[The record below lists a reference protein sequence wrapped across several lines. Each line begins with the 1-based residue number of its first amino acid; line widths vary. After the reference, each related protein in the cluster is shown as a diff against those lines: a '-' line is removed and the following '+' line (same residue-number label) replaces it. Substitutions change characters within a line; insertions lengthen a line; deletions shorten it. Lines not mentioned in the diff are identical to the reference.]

1 MPASRSARDLRS
13 NKTFPFGEVK
23 LASPLVKREQRD
35 SLHFTKGDESFFIK
49 MDMMPTNFFFNHCFD
64 KTRLKAFILWS
75 YSHNGPP
82 KTLSIIEKM
91 QEKGFSFATQA
102 GISIGLDDL
111 QLPPQKTRFLSRAE
125 YAVQS
130 TARKCREGFVTDVER
145 VDQVVE
151 TWQRTSERLR
161 QDVVDH
167 FQATDILNPVYMMAF
182 SGARGNI
189 SQVRQLTAMR
199 GLMADPEGRI
209 IGFPIRSSFRE
220 GLTLTEYM
228 ISCYGARKGL
238 VDTALRTADA
248 GYLTRRLVDVSH
260 HVIVNG
266 NTCGTRQG
274 IFLKEIQS
282 ERKTVV
288 PLEDRLVGRVLAAD
302 IPFLSSPSLKVSDF
316 TEGDSPSVTRSRF
329 TEGFASRANHPL
341 LFTKENTKGVAYR
354 SARTEGVA
362 SDSRSERGAS
372 ESPSVKRGSE
382 QQGEGFLGKR
392 NQIVSNG
399 LAKRLASHCQQ
410 VLVRSPLTCSLPSG
424 VCQLCYG
431 WNLGEQK
438 LVSIGDAVGIIAAQS
453 IGEPGTQLTMRTF
466 HTGGVFTGHLVEEV
480 RAPHPGVISFPIP
493 LQGLLIRT
501 SSGRVAFLVK
511 VEGEC
516 ILKENCQKRD
526 LFSPAPKVSL
536 KVSTNETRLS
546 MEASTVLFVRQGEH
560 VLQDDLLAQSPS
572 LETERNN
579 TVEIRIIFA
588 QLAGQ
593 VASTKSGRELHKGRN
608 KRSHSSRDLV
618 KALWILAGSRLPLA
632 DPEGIKRLMQG
643 QASFPRFTKG
653 LASLA
658 SPKVMRI
665 TKGEASARFTR
676 GDSLRERPLLSSP
689 STKISRFSLA
699 QREARDQRLKKLVQF
714 LPEGRSIEL
723 LLDEKGTPQ
732 SKESLRRGKGVEV
745 LIATLSHLHREGGHL
760 IDGCSLLGE
769 VLYKIRSTTF
779 LLERGYTTSP
789 SAPTLEWRAYHP
801 SPSTKSKEL
810 IRSRSEA
817 RPLLALRETEG
828 ITSQTEGDT
837 FGEARLT
844 RGDSLLFTKGVT
856 SRFARKREKP
866 LVKREEERN
875 RRTGQSEEKQFE
887 GEIIRN
893 QVTSK
898 KLSFSP
904 KVTLSLYE
912 QRAEREKL
920 APLFNKGFASRARED
935 AATFTAEDQISF
947 LTGGRKPI
955 VSVGQFVS
963 AGQEI
968 APNLGAPIGGQVIRV
983 GREKVTLRRAE
994 TILAYAR
1001 GRFYAVKG
1009 EWVEG
1014 NTPIVAL
1021 PYRQLMIDDIV
1032 QGIPK
1037 IEQLFEA
1044 SKEKRGVPIK
1054 GGVQDRLK
1062 MFFQEYRSYLP
1073 LREAVSRSMEKIQ
1086 EILVEGI
1093 LKVYLSHGV
1102 VIADKHLEIIIRQM
1116 TSKVEIKTPGKS
1128 GFFPGEYVN
1137 FDLVRKINRS
1147 LPSAAQRAKYEPA
1160 LFGITKTA
1168 LNSDSFLSAA
1178 SFQETTRV
1186 LVRHASLGRIDYLR
1200 GLKQHVIVGDLI
1212 PAGTG
1217 LDLSSSSKVTRARS
1231 ETFGE
1236 AREREK
1242 PAARPSLSQ

>member
-1 MPASRSARDLRS
+1 
-13 NKTFPFGEVK
+13 
-23 LASPLVKREQRD
+23 
-35 SLHFTKGDESFFIK
+35 

-91 QEKGFSFATQA
+91 QEKGFFFATQA

-316 TEGDSPSVTRSRF
+316 TEGYSPSVTRSRK
-329 TEGFASRANHPL
+329 ANRPL
-341 LFTKENTKGVAYR
+341 LFTKENTKGLAKR
-354 SARTEGVA
+354 A
-362 SDSRSERGAS
+362 SDSRSEREGS

-382 QQGEGFLGKR
+382 QQGERFLGKR

-399 LAKRLASHCQQ
+399 LAKRLASHCQK
-410 VLVRSPLTCSLPSG
+410 VLVRSPLTCSLSSG

-431 WNLGEQK
+431 WSLGEQK

-526 LFSPAPKVSL
+526 FFSPAPKISL

-572 LETERNN
+572 LETEKNN

-643 QASFPRFTKG
+643 QAFFPRFTKG
-653 LASLA
+653 LAS
-658 SPKVMRI
+658 RI
-665 TKGEASARFTR
+665 TK
-676 GDSLRERPLLSSP
+676 GDSLRERPLLSRSESP
-689 STKISRFSLA
+689 STKISRFSLSRSEE
-699 QREARDQRLKKLVQF
+699 REARDQRLKKLVQF

-723 LLDEKGTPQ
+723 LLDQKGTPQ
-732 SKESLRRGKGVEV
+732 SKESARRGKGVEV

-769 VLYKIRSTTF
+769 VLYNIRSTTF

-801 SPSTKSKEL
+801 SPSTKSKES
-810 IRSRSEA
+810 IRPA

-828 ITSQTEGDT
+828 ITSQTESI
-837 FGEARLT
+837 ARLT
-844 RGDSLLFTKGVT
+844 RGDSLLFTKGVA
-856 SRFARKREKP
+856 SRSSPKVSLLAPRVRSERKREKP
-866 LVKREEERN
+866 LVKREEERS

-893 QVTSK
+893 LVTSK
-898 KLSFSP
+898 KLSSSP
-904 KVTLSLYE
+904 KVTLSLCE

-920 APLFNKGFASRARED
+920 APLFTKGLSRSEKRASRSASARED

-1062 MFFQEYRSYLP
+1062 IFFQEYRSYLP

-1217 LDLSSSSKVTRARS
+1217 LDLSASSKVTRA
-1231 ETFGE
+1231 
-1236 AREREK
+1236 
-1242 PAARPSLSQ
+1242 LHLW

>member
-1 MPASRSARDLRS
+1 MRSSLRFTFSVAKRARVRNLRS

-23 LASPLVKREQRD
+23 REQRD
-35 SLHFTKGDESFFIK
+35 SLRFTKGEESFFIK

-316 TEGDSPSVTRSRF
+316 TEGDSPSVTRSRK
-329 TEGFASRANHPL
+329 ANRPL
-341 LFTKENTKGVAYR
+341 LFTKENTKGVASPASR
-354 SARTEGVA
+354 DLRFAKRA
-362 SDSRSERGAS
+362 SDSRSEREGS

-399 LAKRLASHCQQ
+399 LAKRLASHCQK
-410 VLVRSPLTCSLPSG
+410 VLVRSPLTCSLSSG

-431 WNLGEQK
+431 WSLGEQK

-526 LFSPAPKVSL
+526 FFSPAPKISL

-608 KRSHSSRDLV
+608 KSSHSSRDLV

-643 QASFPRFTKG
+643 QAFFPRFTKG
-653 LASLA
+653 LASR
-658 SPKVMRI
+658 S
-665 TKGEASARFTR
+665 ASARFTR

-723 LLDEKGTPQ
+723 LLDQKGTPQ
-732 SKESLRRGKGVEV
+732 SKESARRGKGVEV

-769 VLYKIRSTTF
+769 VLYNIRSTTF

-801 SPSTKSKEL
+801 SPSTKSKES
-810 IRSRSEA
+810 IRPA

-828 ITSQTEGDT
+828 LTSQTESI
-837 FGEARLT
+837 ARLT
-844 RGDSLLFTKGVT
+844 TGDSLLFTKGLSQSEKRA
-856 SRFARKREKP
+856 SRSARKREKP
-866 LVKREEERN
+866 LVKREEERS

-893 QVTSK
+893 LVTSK
-898 KLSFSP
+898 KLSSSP
-904 KVTLSLYE
+904 KVTLSLCE

-920 APLFNKGFASRARED
+920 APLFTKSEARED

-968 APNLGAPIGGQVIRV
+968 APNLGASIGGQVIRV

-1217 LDLSSSSKVTRARS
+1217 LDLSASSKVTRALHQRFRFARPLR

-1242 PAARPSLSQ
+1242 PVARPSLSQ